1 MTNCPNCG
9 APYALDSP
17 VCEYCGTA
25 REDEDGGEWIEM
37 KTILGETFRRYEPR
51 RHFDPTQQTACVAQT
66 LANAANDE
74 ANRRMSDWISYQSNR
89 IMSGLTQLDAQQAAV
104 NANFT
109 RAAHEQD
116 VRARELL
123 QAQIA
128 RNAAARRVED
138 CARTAFIVC
147 VVTALTVITRA
158 ALMLI
163 W

>member
-9 APYALDSP
+9 APYTLHSRI
-17 VCEYCGTA
+17 CEYCGTVREKLPDEIRMEQELEQA
-25 REDEDGGEWIEM
+25 RMDVEQAKREF
-37 KTILGETFRRYEPR
+37 L
-51 RHFDPTQQTACVAQT
+51 T
-66 LANAANDE
+66 L
-74 ANRRMSDWISYQSNR
+74 RLQ
-89 IMSGLTQLDAQQAAV
+89 DAQQAAV

-109 RAAHEQD
+109 RAAYKQD
-116 VRARELL
+116 VHARESL

-138 CARTAFIVC
+138 CARTAFIAC
-147 VVTALTVITRA
+147 VVTALTVVARA